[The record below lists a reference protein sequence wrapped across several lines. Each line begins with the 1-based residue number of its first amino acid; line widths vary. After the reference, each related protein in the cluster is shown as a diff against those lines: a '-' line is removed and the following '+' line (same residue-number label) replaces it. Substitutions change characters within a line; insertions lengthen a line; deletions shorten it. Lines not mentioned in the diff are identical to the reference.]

1 MQKTIIADI
10 AAAAGV
16 STATVDR
23 VLNRRGGVSP
33 KEGRARMGAQA
44 AGRPRSRTA
53 ANAHPA
59 HRRRHAESGQP
70 VL

>member
-1 MQKTIIADI
+1 MQKKTIIADI

-33 KEGRARMGAQA
+33 EKEGRVLEWSRKLQVDRDLER
-44 AGRPRSRTA
+44 RPTRILRI
-53 ANAHPA
+53 
-59 HRRRHAESGQP
+59 G
-70 VL
+70 VVM